1 MKFIQSSLLFAG
13 ACLLLLVAPSQ
24 AQDERM
30 DEQERILKSCP
41 SGLEFFEQI
50 PMEFMH
56 VCVAGIQEG
65 GDCGHGATA
74 DAQCWAGEVVNCAME
89 KAAAQAAA
97 LVDLVPRKM
106 QKFNKEGC
114 PNVLKMFMALPKE
127 TVAPCTSTCNH
138 CSTAYGIEM
147 GCWAK
152 CVIECS
158 MGNAAAK
165 VDKSEKQARY
175 Y

>member
-1 MKFIQSSLLFAG
+1 
-13 ACLLLLVAPSQ
+13 
-24 AQDERM
+24 M
-30 DEQERILKSCP
+30 DEKSDDRSERSCP
-41 SGLEFFEQI
+41 SGLDFFSQI

-89 KAAAQAAA
+89 KAAAQMAVLAE
-97 LVDLVPRKM
+97 LVPKRRSEKLRG
-106 QKFNKEGC
+106 QREGC

-127 TVAPCTSTCNH
+127 FVAPCTSTCNH

-165 VDKSEKQARY
+165 DKEQRWF
-175 Y
+175 